1 MAQYLTGV
9 TRTRTLAVDIAFTDG
24 GGTWYCEGSASI
36 SGIGAIWYATWSP
49 YSGGGGGGPIEPPP
63 EDEPGGGGE
72 PTGRQV
78 VLRVVLSGPTGVLG
92 TIDATIINPT
102 SLTGTVSVS
111 IPTRELLDLG
121 FIPGVTSGPVVVDAE
136 IPWGVRA
143 REHQNSAA
151 TVAVSI
157 LGESMTRTGTGS
169 GQVGPG
175 WVTRSYARI
184 NVGNIGSG
192 AQEVTTTT
200 APTTGTTGAVTSTK
214 TKSGSVTSPMTYSY
228 TTSATASESSVSA
241 SSTVTGTGG
250 GPNVYAD
257 ATSILSPAR
266 ECTINGAVYLMASPY
281 PEPIKYRPTLTDA
294 WVDNVDG
301 SFTASVSQKAYDTLA
316 DVFEHTGTLGAGTDR
331 HRAVGQKK
339 NVMPWY
345 WFTKDGN
352 TYQAAMLLH
361 GPKWNAIGTSKSDNA
376 TVDDGSTLTPTGT
389 WAGSWS
395 ASAGGSVAIVSGAVK
410 ITGSSGK
417 KAQRTITGAGKLQGY
432 SRLRIR
438 MRCSAA
444 SHTIGVRTE
453 ASSLPTTLGNKWSV
467 TTGDAGV
474 WTNLYIDLGAQT
486 IGPDVSVWD
495 KNYQVASPGPYQRQF
510 FGGGVGV
517 FLEDLGAGDYEIDEI
532 EALMAPTM
540 GSQINLFPGSRK
552 AVGIGD
558 CIQTLDT
565 ELSIPVLGPTGN
577 PITTI
582 VSQINAQAGAGWSA
596 TDLTPP
602 TTPAPS
608 EPLASTEI
616 QKSNHPA
623 LLLGGDGLLW
633 DGSAWEPSFAS
644 DGRGHFG
651 IGNLPAQWIVYEAQ
665 WDWPET
671 TLGGFLTGVAPGTP
685 GTLGAGIVLGK
696 SLWGRVLEPSATQ
709 TPGDATAPAGRN
721 PASGVACSLLS
732 TSGATLATT
741 TTDTD
746 GWFSFPALGCLQGV
760 ARLQVAGR
768 SGWVEKPL
776 HDTRSRLVVV
786 RQAPP
791 DGTLLAMAVSATGR
805 VVRAY
810 RDTDDT
816 LLLEFW
822 RRSGW
827 DTKDTG
833 LTVTGSGALAYD
845 KTSAVGRLWLAIEDS
860 GAIKTRYTDDEGDT
874 WSSMTTIFSSGE
886 KPALCHSP
894 TGARHYFCVSS
905 GALKTKALDSQD
917 NVIVAESTIVASGVA
932 SSSVGTVHD
941 GVLIHLT
948 YRNTSNAVVSLISSD
963 GGVSFS

>member
-24 GGTWYCEGSASI
+24 GGTWYCEGSA
-36 SGIGAIWYATWSP
+36 GIGSFGAIWYATWSP
-49 YSGGGGGGPIEPPP
+49 YSGGGGGPIEPPP
-63 EDEPGGGGE
+63 EDGPGGE

-78 VLRVVLSGPTGVLG
+78 VLRVVLSGSGGVLG

-121 FIPGVTSGPVVVDAE
+121 FIPAVTSGPIVVDPE
-136 IPWGVRA
+136 ISWGVRA
-143 REHQNSAA
+143 REYQDGSA

-169 GQVGPG
+169 GRVGPG
-175 WVTRSYARI
+175 WVTRSYVRI
-184 NVGNIGSG
+184 NVGTIGSG

-200 APTTGTTGAVTSTK
+200 APTDGPTGAVTSTK
-214 TKSGSVTSPMTYSY
+214 TKTASVTSPSVYTY

-250 GPNVYAD
+250 GPNVWAE

-266 ECTINGAVYLMASPY
+266 ECTINGAVYLMASPFG
-281 PEPIKYRPTLTDA
+281 EPIKYRPTSTDA
-294 WVDNVDG
+294 WVDNADG
-301 SFTASVSQKAYDTLA
+301 TFSASVSQKQYDTMA
-316 DVFEHTGTLGAGTDR
+316 DVFDHTGPFESGTDR
-331 HRAVGQKK
+331 HLVNQKK
-339 NVMPWY
+339 NILPWY
-345 WFTKDGN
+345 WFTSGGN
-352 TYQAAMLLH
+352 TYQAAMPLH
-361 GPKWNAIGTSKSDNA
+361 GPKWNAIGLSKLDND

-389 WAGSWS
+389 WAGAWT
-395 ASAGGSVAIVSGAVK
+395 ASAGGSVAIDSGAVK
-410 ITGSSGK
+410 ITGSAGK
-417 KAQRTITGAGKLQGY
+417 KAQRTITGAGKLSGY

-444 SHTIGVRTE
+444 SHTIGIRTE
-453 ASSLPTTLGNKWSV
+453 GSSLPATLGNKWSV
-467 TTGDAGV
+467 VTGAAAT
-474 WTNLYIDLGAQT
+474 WTSLYIDLGAQT

-495 KNYQVASPGPYQRQF
+495 KSYPVASPGPYQRHL
-510 FGGGVGV
+510 FGGGVGI

-532 EALMAPTM
+532 EVLMAPSS

-552 AVGIGD
+552 AVAVGD
-558 CIQTLDT
+558 CVQTLDT
-565 ELSIPVLGPTGN
+565 EIPVATLSPTGSA
-577 PITTI
+577 ITSI
-582 VSQINAQAGAGWSA
+582 VSQINALSGAGWSA

-608 EPLASTEI
+608 EPYASTEI

-633 DGSAWEPSFAS
+633 DGSSWEPTFAS

-651 IGNLPAQWIVYEAQ
+651 VGNLPAQWIVYETQ

-671 TLGGFLTGVAPGTP
+671 TLGGFLFGVAPGTP
-685 GTLGAGIVLGK
+685 GTLGAGVVLGK
-696 SLWGRVLEPSATQ
+696 SFWGRVLEPGNTQ
-709 TPGDATAPAGRN
+709 TPGDASAPAGRD
-721 PASGVACSLLS
+721 PASGVACSLLGA
-732 TSGATLATT
+732 SGAVLATT

-746 GWFSFPALGCLQGV
+746 GWFSFPALGSLQGV

-768 SGWVEKPL
+768 EGFVEKPL
-776 HDTRSRLVVV
+776 HDVRSRLVVV
-786 RQAPP
+786 RQPEPP
-791 DGTLLAMAVSATGR
+791 DGTLLAMACSATGR

-822 RRSGW
+822 RRTGW

-845 KTSAVGRLWLAIEDS
+845 KQSALGRLWLAIEDS

-874 WSSMTTIFSSGE
+874 WSTMTTVFSSGE
-886 KPALCHSP
+886 KPALCLSP

-932 SSSVGTVHD
+932 SSSVGTAHD

-948 YRNTSNAVVSLISSD
+948 YRNTSNQVVSLISSD
-963 GGVSFS
+963 GVTFS